1 MKDIDA
7 IAALQDP
14 VRRRLYEYVAAQG
27 REVGRN
33 EAAEATGVTRTLA
46 AHHLDR
52 LTGAGL
58 LESGSRRLT
67 GRSGPGAGRPAKV
80 YTRAR
85 AEHAVSLPSRDYLTA
100 AELLAEAA
108 ERAGLDRELR
118 TAARRKGEALRGPAA
133 PCGSLA
139 EAMEALAARGYE
151 PHLEPADTPTRTK
164 DAGSDRAAGAVK
176 APGAATEATGPT
188 PVTPTAPGAPAT
200 PTAPITP
207 GAPITPEAPG
217 APGAVGAVGPA
228 ETAPEAAPAVV
239 RMRNCPFHSVA
250 ERFPPLVCGMNLALL
265 EGLLGTG
272 GAVRARMDSRPGEC
286 CVVVEDS
293 KNNQD

>member
-1 MKDIDA
+1 MEDIDA

-33 EAAEATGVTRTLA
+33 EAAEAAGVARTLA

-52 LTGAGL
+52 LAEAGL

-85 AEHAVSLPSRDYLTA
+85 AERSVSLPARDYRTA

-108 ERAGLDRELR
+108 EQAGLDAELCA
-118 TAARRKGEALRGPAA
+118 AARRRGEALRGSAA
-133 PCGSLA
+133 PCGGLEQA
-139 EAMEALAARGYE
+139 VDMLAARGYE
-151 PHLEPADTPTRTK
+151 PHLE
-164 DAGSDRAAGAVK
+164 GAEG
-176 APGAATEATGPT
+176 ATGAAAR
-188 PVTPTAPGAPAT
+188 
-200 PTAPITP
+200 
-207 GAPITPEAPG
+207 
-217 APGAVGAVGPA
+217 
-228 ETAPEAAPAVV
+228 VV
-239 RMRNCPFHSVA
+239 RMRNCPFHAVA

-265 EGLLGTG
+265 EGLLGTDG
-272 GAVRARMDSRPGEC
+272 PVHARMDARPGDC
-286 CVVVEDS
+286 CVVVETS
-293 KNNQD
+293 KNNGD